1 MLSTQYRLRLESICR
16 CIANKEEVPLD
27 DMIWAEKLAKA
38 HTLARDW
45 LQKAR
50 RQASQDIEE
59 GSIDDFMNR
68 MGLGDP
74 DPSNHKTGFDGAD
87 EIVDWFQ
94 RDKPDDWRQRDWEDY
109 SWDIWK
115 NEWGVWGR
123 RSCLPNQRSYARR
136 NRWVEATW
144 LISKFP
150 GGHSTKL
157 QMNWMARWDTSLV
170 WIVMVESTNE
180 L

>member
-16 CIANKEEVPLD
+16 CIANKEQVPLE

-50 RQASQDIEE
+50 RQASQDIQE

-74 DPSNHKTGFDGAD
+74 DPSNYKGGFNGAD
-87 EIVDWFQ
+87 DIHDWFKQ
-94 RDKPDDWRQRDWEDY
+94 EKSDDWRQRD
-109 SWDIWK
+109 
-115 NEWGVWGR
+115 
-123 RSCLPNQRSYARR
+123 
-136 NRWVEATW
+136 
-144 LISKFP
+144 
-150 GGHSTKL
+150 
-157 QMNWMARWDTSLV
+157 
-170 WIVMVESTNE
+170 
-180 L
+180 